1 MTVGFRSISVYPQ
14 SMPNRRRILVL
25 VPGAALLAGTTLL
38 ASVSAPSNNTEEPA
52 AVRYGRDIRP
62 LLSDRCF
69 SCHGTDPETRAA
81 DLRLDSFDDATR
93 DLGDGYRAIV
103 PGDPDASLLLERISA
118 VDPHE
123 QMPPPEANKPA
134 LSPEEIEAVRA
145 WIAAG
150 AEYEDHWAF
159 EAPRNTRAPDL
170 EDDWCRN
177 DIDRFILQRL
187 DQAGI
192 QPNGPADR
200 STLVR
205 RAFLDLT
212 GLPPTPEE
220 VAVFEQDQRPD
231 AWERLLDRLMNT
243 EPYLTRYA
251 ERMATPWLDLARYA
265 DTAGIHMDAGKQ
277 MWPYRDWVLKAFRE
291 NMPFDQ
297 FTIDQ
302 LAGDLVEEPTL
313 DQLIASGFHRN
324 HVTSDEGG
332 AIAEEYLL
340 EYAVDRVETTSAVWL
355 GLTVGCARCHDHKF
369 DPITQEDFYGLI
381 AFFNN
386 VDQPGIYSQIPD
398 ANRAFEPAIEI
409 PRPESAAR
417 LAAIDGEITEIE
429 RARATPTAEEL
440 QALNSYLDGLRGEE
454 GFVWR
459 RGKVL
464 EARSEGGAAMQV
476 LDDDSVLATGA
487 SPSEDHHVVTL
498 RLGEGRFDAIL
509 LEAMTHESL
518 AAGGIGRA
526 SNGNAILSGITV
538 EAVSS
543 VDPAERRSVELGWAW
558 ADHEQPDADYR
569 VVNALRP
576 DDGRVWAPQSHSL
589 PGPRTLLFLADRPFG
604 YPGGTDLVVRTSY
617 ESPYAQHVIGR
628 TRIHAARSSDRLR
641 ATLPVANSN
650 WYITG
655 PFPIANGPEGYDT
668 TFGPEQVRILD
679 LGARFVVDED
689 ESGGDGWRFAPG
701 VVDGTPVGLAQ
712 GLGAE
717 FIARELWSPDARDLP
732 ISVGSDDGVQIHLNG
747 ELVLEDRTDR
757 GVAPDQNRAV
767 LKLRPGY
774 NLLVY
779 KVVNT
784 GGPAAMYYRADPPES
799 QLPPQA
805 VANLIPDDLVRPAV
819 AAAGEE
825 SLRIRVSPRYRTL
838 GERVASLREERT
850 GLLDDVPKTSIMR
863 ERAMPRPTYVMN
875 RGLYDDPDET
885 RPVERAVPAV
895 LGSLPADLE
904 NPDRLDLARWIVGP
918 DNPLTARVIVNRF
931 WQQLF
936 GRGLVESVE
945 DFGYQSAWPS
955 HPELLDHLS
964 IEFRDGGWDVRAL
977 LRRIMNSATY
987 RESARIRPDVSEA
1000 DPGNE
1005 LLAHF
1010 PRQRL
1015 EAEQI
1020 RDQALYASGLL
1031 IESFGG
1037 PSVKPYQPEGLWREV
1052 AMLQSNTRNY
1062 ERGYGDDLH
1071 RRSLYTYWKRACP
1084 PPSLLAFDAPT
1095 REYCNTRRLTTNT
1108 PLQALVLWNDP
1119 QFVEAARMLAARV
1132 LLGLPDADDRTRLD
1146 RMFRLAT
1153 ASPVPD
1159 AVAPVVLETLEGFRT
1174 RYAGDP
1180 EAANGLLAVGDIPV
1194 PEGVDPSELAAW
1206 SMIANAVLSSDSAI
1220 VKD

>member
-1 MTVGFRSISVYPQ
+1 MI
-14 SMPNRRRILVL
+14 
-25 VPGAALLAGTTLL
+25 GATLLAGTSLL
-38 ASVSAPSNNTEEPA
+38 ASVSGPEESIETPTS
-52 AVRYGRDIRP
+52 VRYGRDIRP

-81 DLRLDSFDDATR
+81 DLRLDSHAEATR

-103 PGDPDASLLLERISA
+103 PGDPDASLLLERIASG
-118 VDPHE
+118 DPHE
-123 QMPPPEANKPA
+123 QMPPPEANKPTLTA
-134 LSPEEIEAVRA
+134 EEIEAVRS
-145 WIAAG
+145 WIASG

-159 EAPRNTRAPDL
+159 ETPKRAQAPSLDA
-170 EDDWCRN
+170 DWCRN
-177 DIDRFILQRL
+177 DIDRFILRRIQR
-187 DQAGI
+187 AGI
-192 QPNGPADR
+192 QPNEAADR
-200 STLVR
+200 NTLAR

-220 VAVFEQDQRPD
+220 VTAFVNDERPD
-231 AWERLLDRLMNT
+231 AWERLLDRLMT
-243 EPYLTRYA
+243 QEPYRSRYA

-302 LAGDLVEEPTL
+302 LAGDLVEEPTI
-313 DQLIASGFHRN
+313 DQLVASGFHRN

-340 EYAVDRVETTSAVWL
+340 EYAVDRVETTGAVWL

-386 VDQPGIYSQIPD
+386 VEQPGIYSQIQD

-409 PRPESAAR
+409 PRPESKER
-417 LAAIDGEITEIE
+417 LAVIDSRIDEIE
-429 RARATPTAEEL
+429 KERATPTDIERE
-440 QALNSYLDGLRGEE
+440 ALASYLDGLRGDA
-454 GFVWR
+454 GFAWR
-459 RGKVL
+459 PGDVV
-464 EARSEGGAAMQV
+464 EAKSENGATMKI
-476 LDDDSVLATGA
+476 LDDGSVLATGEN
-487 SPSEDHHVVTL
+487 PGEDHHLFTI
-498 RLGEGRFDAIL
+498 RLGEGDFDALL
-509 LEAMTHESL
+509 LEALPHESL
-518 AAGGIGRA
+518 PAGGIGRA
-526 SNGNAILSGITV
+526 SNGNAILAGITA
-538 EAVSS
+538 EAVSTA
-543 VDPAERRSVELGWAW
+543 DPDQRQEVTLGWAW
-558 ADHEQPDADYR
+558 ADYEQPNGDFR
-569 VVNALRP
+569 IVNAIRP
-576 DDGRVWAPQSHSL
+576 DDGRVWAPQSYDL
-589 PGPRTLLFLADRPFG
+589 PGRRTLLFLANEPFG

-617 ESPYAQHVIGR
+617 QSPYAQHVIGR
-628 TRIHAARSSDRLR
+628 TRIQAARTSELLR
-641 ATLPVANSN
+641 ESLPVANSN

-655 PFPIANGPEGYDT
+655 PFTIANGPEGYDT
-668 TFGPEQVRILD
+668 VFGPELIENLD
-679 LGARFVVDED
+679 LKARFNTNDD
-689 ESGGDGWRFAPG
+689 GKGGDGWRHAPG
-701 VVDGTPVGLAQ
+701 VLDATPVNLAQ

-717 FIARELWSPDARDLP
+717 FIAREFWSPEDRDLP
-732 ISVGSDDGVQIHLNG
+732 ISVGSDDGVQIYLNG
-747 ELVLEDRTDR
+747 KLVLEDRSNR

-767 LKLRPGY
+767 LQLRRGY
-774 NLLVY
+774 NTLVY

-799 QLPPQA
+799 ELPREA
-805 VANLIPDDLVRPAV
+805 VASVLPSEFVRPAV
-819 AAAGEE
+819 ATAGEE
-825 SLRIRVSPRYRTL
+825 ALRVRISPRYREL
-838 GERVASLREERT
+838 GEAVTQLRDERT
-850 GLLDDVPKTSIMR
+850 SLLNDVPKTSVMK

-875 RGLYDDPDET
+875 RGLYDDPDES

-895 LGSLPADLE
+895 LGSLPKDLE
-904 NPDRLDLARWIVGP
+904 NANRLDLAEWIVGP
-918 DNPLTARVIVNRF
+918 ENPLTSRVIVNRY

-955 HPELLDHLS
+955 HPELLDHLAV
-964 IEFRDGGWDVRAL
+964 EFREGGWDVQAL

-987 RESARIRPDVSEA
+987 RESARIRPEIAAV

-1005 LLAHF
+1005 LLARF

-1020 RDQALYASGLL
+1020 RDQALFASGLL

-1037 PSVKPYQPEGLWREV
+1037 PSVKPYQPEGLWQEV
-1052 AMLQSNTRNY
+1052 AMVQSNTRNY

-1095 REYCNTRRLTTNT
+1095 REYCNVRRLTTNT

-1132 LLGLPDADDRTRLD
+1132 LLGLPEGDDETRLD
-1146 RMFRLAT
+1146 LMFRLAT
-1153 ASPVPD
+1153 ASPVPE
-1159 AVAPVVLETLEGFRT
+1159 AVGPLVLETLDAFRQ
-1174 RYAGDP
+1174 RYAGDH
-1180 EAANGLLAVGDIPV
+1180 EAAKQLLSVGDV
-1194 PEGVDPSELAAW
+1194 TMPEEIDPSELAAW
-1206 SMIANAVLSSDSAI
+1206 AMIANAVLSSDSAI